1 METVDLTPK
10 WEAITPVLLKIL
22 EQGKIRDSS
31 DIKAELVRMARL
43 ADLWVEHCEAQKGDS
58 K

>member
-58 K
+58 